1 MRAFDAAW
9 LFLKALPG
17 DRMIQPNADDYFSHE
32 QTAHPAIIGLM
43 NRLNAERSV
52 NPITPELMGRH
63 DTAHRGPKTPVGL
76 PFINDPHRF
85 SHDMR
90 GKNSIQPEQGNIG
103 FLRPSNQHEEGT
115 PHEALQQAM
124 HFSTVPVSTGRGV
137 MNPPYIT
144 RRTLHPEE
152 VAVAGYA
159 AEDVPVSMRET
170 IGTDIPSSRFRDLM
184 RA

>member
-1 MRAFDAAW
+1 MRAFDVAW
-9 LFLKALPG
+9 SLLKALPG
-17 DRMIQPNADDYFSHE
+17 DRMIQPNPDDYFSHQ

-63 DTAHRGPKTPVGL
+63 DTGHRGPKSPAGL
-76 PFINDPHRF
+76 PVISDPNRH
-85 SHDMR
+85 SHDMT
-90 GKNSIQPEQGNIG
+90 GKYGDEGY
-103 FLRPSNQHEEGT
+103 FRPSNLHERGT
-115 PHEALQQAM
+115 PHEALQNAM
-124 HFSTVPVSTGRGV
+124 HFSTVPISTGRGL

-144 RRTLHPEE
+144 RRGLHPEE

-159 AEDVPVSMRET
+159 AEDVPISMRET
-170 IGTDIPSSRFRDLM
+170 IGSDIPSSRFRDLM

>member
-1 MRAFDAAW
+1 MRAFEAAW
-9 LFLKALPG
+9 SLLKALPG
-17 DRMIQPNADDYFSHE
+17 QRMIQPNADDYFSHE
-32 QTAHPAIIGLM
+32 QTAHPAIVGLM

-63 DTAHRGPKTPVGL
+63 DTAHRGPKSPVGL
-76 PFINDPHRF
+76 PYISDPHHF
-85 SHDMR
+85 SHDAR
-90 GKNSIQPEQGNIG
+90 GEYGDKGY
-103 FLRPSNQHEEGT
+103 FRPSNVHEMGT
-115 PHEALQQAM
+115 PHEALQNAM
-124 HFSTVPVSTGRGV
+124 HFTTVPISTGRGL
-137 MNPPYIT
+137 MNPPYMT